1 MNVKMCV
8 LDENKVCDDCWE
20 CIRCDLNPKKIC
32 DNCGECIGMDADIRA
47 IQIDAIELDE
57 EQ

>member
-1 MNVKMCV
+1 MKMCV
-8 LDENKVCDDCWE
+8 LDENKVCDECWD

-47 IQIDAIELDE
+47 IKIDAIRFEEDE
-57 EQ
+57 